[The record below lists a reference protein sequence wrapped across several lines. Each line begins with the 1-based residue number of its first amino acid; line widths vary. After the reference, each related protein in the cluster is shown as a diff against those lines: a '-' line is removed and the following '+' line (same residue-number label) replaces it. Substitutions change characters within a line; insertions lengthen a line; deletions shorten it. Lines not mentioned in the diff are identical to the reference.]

1 MTTTPERLA
10 VLTGGPTSEE
20 RDQRLAGGADDL
32 ASGRGRRSLL
42 GNDRI
47 LLAVAGAL
55 MSFGLCAVLLGW
67 YGASRSTLVE
77 EQVPY
82 LISGGLLG
90 VALATVGAITFFA
103 HWLTVSIR
111 EARTREAMRH
121 QDHIELMAALQAL
134 AVRLDHQE
142 VNANG
147 SARRAG
153 SERPLRRAPRS
164 S

>member
-1 MTTTPERLA
+1 

-20 RDQRLAGGADDL
+20 RDERLAGGADDL
-32 ASGRGRRSLL
+32 ASGPRRGSLL

-47 LLAVAGAL
+47 LLAVAGGL
-55 MSFGLCAVLLGW
+55 MTFGLCAVLLGW

-111 EARTREAMRH
+111 EARAREAARH
-121 QDHIELMAALQAL
+121 HDHIELMGALQAL
-134 AVRLDHQE
+134 ANRIDHQE
-142 VNANG
+142 ASGNG
-147 SARRAG
+147 SARRTTA
-153 SERPLRRAPRS
+153 ERPLRRAPRS